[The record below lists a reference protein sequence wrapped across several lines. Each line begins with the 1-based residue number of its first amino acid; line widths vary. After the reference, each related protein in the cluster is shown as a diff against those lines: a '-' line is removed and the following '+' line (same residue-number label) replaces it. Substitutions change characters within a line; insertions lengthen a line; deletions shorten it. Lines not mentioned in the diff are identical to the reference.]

1 MLRIIHADEIDEARF
16 PFCIVDSWDCRPRV
30 VLSLR
35 FHDSATRI
43 AFSER
48 GFTSFRSISFGS
60 LWLPSVT
67 SGASDAV
74 QSFHVGRSDVLSKR
88 RLCCS
93 DPVSFPIGS
102 VTPGFVAIP
111 LGDHANVHDHAR
123 IKVQS
128 FGAMPMKI
136 KPRSTFAF
144 EFKQFRVQME
154 LWFHEYGLH

>member
-1 MLRIIHADEIDEARF
+1 M
-16 PFCIVDSWDCRPRV
+16 DSWDCRPRV

-35 FHDSATRI
+35 FHDCATRI

-48 GFTSFRSISFGS
+48 GFISFRSISFGS

-74 QSFHVGRSDVLSKR
+74 QSFHIGRSDVLSKR

-102 VTPGFVAIP
+102 VTPGCVTIP
-111 LGDHANVHDHAR
+111 LGDHANVRDHAR

-128 FGAMPMKI
+128 FVVMQMKI
-136 KPRSTFAF
+136 KSRSMFAF
-144 EFKQFRVQME
+144 EFKHSVVSKRNCGSMSMVCTVCVSVQF
-154 LWFHEYGLH
+154 HT